1 MNHFIEYICR
11 SAVRSEDAICRLNKR
26 MTKLTKCMNRTNVGV
41 MCIGVGAIM
50 VASVVWMQDNEIKA
64 LQNKV
69 DNLNKGL
76 DILLDIEE
84 EGDADK
90 TEENTQQEG
99 A

>member
-26 MTKLTKCMNRTNVGV
+26 IAKLTKRMNHTSISVI
-41 MCIGVGAIM
+41 CIGVGAVM
-50 VASVVWMQDNEIKA
+50 VASVVAMQDREIKI

-69 DNLNKGL
+69 AKLEEACTPLINVTDN
-76 DILLDIEE
+76 
-84 EGDADK
+84 

>member
-11 SAVRSEDAICRLNKR
+11 GVVRSEDAICRLNKR
-26 MTKLTKCMNRTNVGV
+26 YAQLAKCMKRTNVGV

-50 VASVVWMQDNEIKA
+50 VASVVAMQDQEIKA
-64 LQNKV
+64 LKKQV
-69 DNLNKGL
+69 DEITAAREPVENVV
-76 DILLDIEE
+76 DE
-84 EGDADK
+84 

>member
-26 MTKLTKCMNRTNVGV
+26 MTKLNKCMNRTNVGV

-50 VASVVWMQDNEIKA
+50 VASVVWVQDTEIKA
-64 LQNKV
+64 LRKQV
-69 DNLNKGL
+69 DEITAARGPMGNVV
-76 DILLDIEE
+76 DE
-84 EGDADK
+84 
-90 TEENTQQEG
+90 TEEQNQQEG